1 NLFQGAFPPL
11 GLVFGP
17 GELRRLL
24 ASAAALRPL
33 RSAAAPRLAAAL
45 WAAKLRRG
53 AAELRRRAREVAV
66 EPKKLRLLLQMQG
79 RLERLQADCER
90 ESQRPSERPTL
101 GSVTSCESE
110 VLVGFRALIQD
121 PCWQLRRVAIAGLSC
136 LGPLTP
142 CGALLAEVLQRDHS
156 AEVRCA
162 AADGIAVL
170 LPHGDRAALTALSQ
184 ALKDR
189 CPHVCARAMAAMATV
204 HSADVLSSTAPLL
217 QDEDRFVRAR
227 VVATLGRLGVPAAPL
242 LAARCED
249 RNEHAAVRM
258 MAQSSLQR
266 IHLTLNE
273 PQRLALTCHKRT
285 ACSAEKD
292 AKRRTFC
299 LVVLS
304 QKKCPQESGH
314 AMAVCLLFL

>member
-1 NLFQGAFPPL
+1 
-11 GLVFGP
+11 
-17 GELRRLL
+17 
-24 ASAAALRPL
+24 
-33 RSAAAPRLAAAL
+33 
-45 WAAKLRRG
+45 
-53 AAELRRRAREVAV
+53 
-66 EPKKLRLLLQMQG
+66 MQG

-249 RNEHAAVRM
+249 RNEHAAVWLGG
-258 MAQSSLQR
+258 S
-266 IHLTLNE
+266 
-273 PQRLALTCHKRT
+273 
-285 ACSAEKD
+285 D
-292 AKRRTFC
+292 
-299 LVVLS
+299 
-304 QKKCPQESGH
+304 
-314 AMAVCLLFL
+314 